1 MQAAGQPGQVV
12 ELLPAEL
19 PVQAAA
25 PVRLVL
31 AVQLVLEQAA
41 VQVPA
46 GILSELAAAGK
57 QAQKQVP
64 V

>member
-1 MQAAGQPGQVV
+1 V

-19 PVQAAA
+19 PVQAEVQ
-25 PVRLVL
+25 VRLVL

-41 VQVPA
+41 VQIPA

-64 V
+64 G